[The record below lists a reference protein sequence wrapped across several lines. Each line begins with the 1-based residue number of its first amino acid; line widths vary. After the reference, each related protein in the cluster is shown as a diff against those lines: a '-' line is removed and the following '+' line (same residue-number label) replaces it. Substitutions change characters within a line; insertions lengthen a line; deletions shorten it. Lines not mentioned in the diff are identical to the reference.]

1 MPERTIASEWG
12 AITATVLALLPAPLL
27 ARLLYHRRLVRL
39 GKRRMW
45 SWELAW
51 EPPTAALCA
60 ILAGGIGEYFTLG
73 FVATHAIA
81 GVVGWLGPRG
91 LEIVAA
97 RYFGAESTGEPR
109 NTPTEDR

>member
-1 MPERTIASEWG
+1 MPEKTLAGQISTVMMA
-12 AITATVLALLPAPLL
+12 AIALLPAPLL

-51 EPPTAALCA
+51 EIPTAALCA
-60 ILAGGIGEYFTLG
+60 VVAGGLGEYLALPPL
-73 FVATHAIA
+73 ATHALA

-91 LEIVAA
+91 MEVVVS
-97 RYFGAESTGEPR
+97 RYLGTEPTGEPR
-109 NTPTEDR
+109 NAPAED

>member
-1 MPERTIASEWG
+1 MPEKTLASQWG
-12 AITATVLALLPAPLL
+12 AIGLAVLALLPAPML

-51 EPPTAALCA
+51 EVPTAALCA
-60 ILAGGIGEYFTLG
+60 ILAGGISEYMSLPWMAG
-73 FVATHAIA
+73 HALA

-91 LEIVAA
+91 LEVVAT
-97 RYFGAESTGEPR
+97 RYFGTDPTGEPR
-109 NTPTEDR
+109 NSNDEG

>member
-1 MPERTIASEWG
+1 MPERSIASEWG

-60 ILAGGIGEYFTLG
+60 ILAGGLGEWLSLPPL
-73 FVATHAIA
+73 ATHALA

-91 LEIVAA
+91 LEVVAT
-97 RYFGAESTGEPR
+97 RYFGAEPTGLPR
-109 NTPTEDR
+109 NGGEEG